1 MATAAQVALEAA
13 VEDLEAARLDVELE
27 ARVVEDA
34 QEVAEAQKQAEE
46 LAQGISVVEGPN
58 EGDIA
63 HPRSTIERIRR
74 QSTTSAQ
81 LKEVPAVA

>member
-34 QEVAEAQKQAEE
+34 QEVAEAQ
-46 LAQGISVVEGPN
+46 
-58 EGDIA
+58 
-63 HPRSTIERIRR
+63 
-74 QSTTSAQ
+74 
-81 LKEVPAVA
+81 